1 MASVSSVSGLSSLA
15 EDLYYQYLIN
25 NNSTSTMLNALSGT
39 SDSDS
44 DTSGLMSAVSSS
56 LSSSLSGLTG
66 LDSLSSLLGSS
77 DSGDSL
83 LETSQ
88 ALSNFSDILQVYMNA
103 QTTEAATMAQSLS
116 SVLEEAGQTEDT
128 SSLSYRTVQEMYQYF
143 LDKSSSADQGN
154 SAVTN
159 QLQTAS
165 SADSSSTAALGTDS
179 AQVSELDFDSLEE
192 QLQQEAEA
200 QVIVPF

>member
-44 DTSGLMSAVSSS
+44 DTSGLMSAVSSG
-56 LSSSLSGLTG
+56 LSSSLSGVTG
-66 LDSLSSLLGSS
+66 LESLSSLLGSS
-77 DSGDSL
+77 DSDDSL

-103 QTTEAATMAQSLS
+103 QTTEAATMADSLS
-116 SVLEEAGQTEDT
+116 SVLEEAAQTEDT
-128 SSLSYRTVQEMYQYF
+128 SSLSYRTVQEIYQYF
-143 LDKSSSADQGN
+143 LDKSSSADQGT
-154 SAVTN
+154 SSVTS
-159 QLQTAS
+159 QLQDAS
-165 SADSSSTAALGTDS
+165 SATDSSSYVSTDTS
-179 AQVSELDFDSLEE
+179 GQVTELDFDSLEE
-192 QLQQEAEA
+192 QLQQEAES
-200 QVIVPF
+200 QVVVPF

>member
-1 MASVSSVSGLSSLA
+1 
-15 EDLYYQYLIN
+15 
-25 NNSTSTMLNALSGT
+25 
-39 SDSDS
+39 
-44 DTSGLMSAVSSS
+44 
-56 LSSSLSGLTG
+56 
-66 LDSLSSLLGSS
+66 
-77 DSGDSL
+77 
-83 LETSQ
+83 
-88 ALSNFSDILQVYMNA
+88 MNA